1 MRNAALGIVFL
12 AALIGGPIYLG
23 NAVVDSPEIGIAA
36 IAGVISAGICFAIL
50 SRDTQDRRFQMR
62 LFAAA
67 LAVRWLV
74 GLVIYYKHQQG
85 FLGADASTY
94 DFFGNALCQSW
105 QGLIDGN
112 APWLST
118 FTDIHRSGWGMYYY
132 VAGLYYILG
141 QNPLAVQLINAV
153 YGAATCILAYR
164 IARLVWPEERVSRWA
179 AGLVAFSPSMI
190 LWSSQGLKDALIVL
204 CLCFCTLYTLKL
216 REGFEVKSFLFLL
229 VFLFC
234 LFSLRHYVFYLVFFA
249 VAGSLVLA
257 GTKLTPLRIVQGG
270 ILVILIGLALAYLGA
285 GEVSQNAFTLKQIQN
300 ARVWGAAAS
309 NSGYGG
315 DVDITD
321 PQAALGFL
329 PLGILYMLFA
339 PFPWMISNLRQLIT
353 LPELIVWWAL
363 SPMLVKGFWFALR
376 HRLRASLAICLF
388 SVGLTLAYALYQ
400 SNVGTAYRHRAQLYV
415 FFFIFISCGLEL
427 RRAAKLKRRARMPLA
442 GQTAHGAMN
451 PALGGPHLEQQPALR
466 T

>member
-1 MRNAALGIVFL
+1 MRNAALAILFL
-12 AALIGGPIYLG
+12 AAVIGGPIYLG
-23 NAVVDSPEIGIAA
+23 NAVVDSPDIGIAVV
-36 IAGVISAGICFAIL
+36 AGVASAVFCFFVL
-50 SRDTQDRRFQMR
+50 SRDTQDRRFQLR
-62 LFAAA
+62 LFVAA

-74 GLVIYYKHQQG
+74 GLVIYYKHQEN

-112 APWLST
+112 TTWLSS

-132 VAGLYYILG
+132 VAALYYILG
-141 QNPLAVQLINAV
+141 QNPLAIQLINAV
-153 YGAATCILAYR
+153 FGAASCIVAYR
-164 IARLVWPEERVSRWA
+164 IARMVWPEQRVSRLA

-190 LWSSQGLKDALIVL
+190 LWSSQGLKDAPIVFCL
-204 CLCFCTLYTLKL
+204 CLCTLYTLKL
-216 REGFEVKSFLFLL
+216 REGFDVKNFLFLL
-229 VFLFC
+229 LFLFC

-270 ILVILIGLALAYLGA
+270 ILVILIGLALAYVGA
-285 GEVSQNAFTLKQIQN
+285 GEVPQNTLNLKQIQA
-300 ARVWGAAAS
+300 ARLWGATVS

-315 DVDITD
+315 EVDITD

-339 PFPWMISNLRQLIT
+339 PFPWMITNLRQLIT

-363 SPMLVKGFWFALR
+363 SPMLARGFWFALR
-376 HRLRASLAICLF
+376 HRLRASFAICVF

-415 FFFIFISCGLEL
+415 FFFIFSSFGLEL

-442 GQTAHGAMN
+442 GQPALGAMN
-451 PALGGPHLEQQPALR
+451 ATLDGQHLEQQPALR